1 MAKKTIAK
9 ASPKKAAKDLKRA
22 HAKDPFPKKTPV
34 WEAAPSKRAPVE
46 NDIARGCATGL
57 RKAQGM
63 TAPSKGKAAMGKAA
77 TGKAA
82 TWEAAPPK
90 GKSPTRAASSSTK
103 SPVTAAP
110 SKKMQAPSK
119 KKITAASPKIEKT
132 IPKKM
137 KALSERTSPAPKKWP
152 PVQPGDVS
160 EEQMAGLVHK
170 MPQVAPAQLGD
181 VSKGQTAAGVH
192 RRQSTAASNYY
203 KTSSHKTEGTVVGGT
218 DPCSCGDVPEEH
230 GRDPRYPGSTS
241 CNVPGCDC
249 VAYEAD
255 PEAVEEDH
263 GTREED
269 HGTREEDPGSSKGIH
284 GDHAPDVTHGAEAPV
299 SDEDASCRME
309 TVSDEGASR
318 RTVYDDVQLNAPESV
333 NPQLSELP
341 DAYFDAHAPE
351 VLISD
356 EEVPR
361 FMGTAYKWNVTAS
374 ELKGL
379 GKDEVSAL
387 KALLSE
393 EDSETCAKGPGS
405 SEGERSGTCAKDPED
420 LP

>member
-1 MAKKTIAK
+1 MAKKIIAK
-9 ASPKKAAKDLKRA
+9 ASPKKVAQDLKRA
-22 HAKDPFPKKTPV
+22 RAKDPFPKKAPV
-34 WEAAPSKRAPVE
+34 WEAAPLKRAPVE
-46 NDIARGCATGL
+46 NDIARGYATGL

-63 TAPSKGKAAMGKAA
+63 TATSKGKAA

-82 TWEAAPPK
+82 TWGAAPPK
-90 GKSPTRAASSSTK
+90 GKPPTGCATSSKKAPVTTAPSRKTQNSTK
-103 SPVTAAP
+103 KT
-110 SKKMQAPSK
+110 
-119 KKITAASPKIEKT
+119 TAASPKIEET
-132 IPKKM
+132 FPKKM

-152 PVQPGDVS
+152 PVLQPSDPVAAFPVAVTEEQMADLVHKMQQVAPAPLGDVS
-160 EEQMAGLVHK
+160 E
-170 MPQVAPAQLGD
+170 
-181 VSKGQTAAGVH
+181 GQTAAGVH
-192 RRQSTAASNYY
+192 RRQSTAVSNYY
-203 KTSSHKTEGTVVGGT
+203 KTSSHKTGGTIVGGT
-218 DPCSCGDVPEEH
+218 DPCSCGDAPEEH
-230 GRDPRYPGSTS
+230 GRDPHYPGSTS

-269 HGTREEDPGSSKGIH
+269 PGSSKGVH